1 MTALGDRLDQIK
13 AEGRSALI
21 GYLPVGFP
29 TVEGSIRAMTAMVE
43 AGVDIVEVG
52 LPYSDPVMD
61 GETIQLAAEAAL
73 QTGTRV
79 SDVFTAVK
87 AVTEAGAPAVV
98 MSYFNPI
105 LQYGPAR
112 FADDL
117 LAAGGS
123 GVILPD
129 ITPDSGAGWAEVAQS
144 RDIDTIHLV
153 ALTTTTERMHLTCQ
167 ASSGFVYAA
176 ALMGVTGERASIG
189 QGVDALV
196 ERARDAGAPRV
207 CVGLGV
213 KTAEHAA
220 QVASYADGVIVGSA
234 LVRCLADH
242 PDDLDAGIAALRAKT
257 EELAAGVRGQA

>member
-29 TVEGSIRAMTAMVE
+29 SVEGSARAMREMVE

-73 QTGTRV
+73 ARGTRV
-79 SDVFTAVK
+79 GDVFEGVRAV
-87 AVTEAGAPAVV
+87 VEAGAVAVV
-98 MSYFNPI
+98 MSYWNPI

-129 ITPDSGAGWAEVAQS
+129 ITPDAGSGWAEVAAS
-144 RDIDTIHLV
+144 RDLDTIHLV

-176 ALMGVTGERASIG
+176 ALMGVTGERSSIG
-189 QGVDALV
+189 GGVEELV
-196 ERARDAGAPRV
+196 GRARDAGAPRV

-213 KTAEHAA
+213 KTGEHAA

-257 EELAAGVRGQA
+257 EELAAGVRGHA